1 MRIMSETTL
10 KEIMLEVHRR
20 EFAEFDNAP
29 EHKFSLRHRINMKL
43 LFMKFE
49 RRQRRLREKTLS
61 EMNENA
67 GYVPGGGLKQRVT
80 LALIVI
86 ILMTLLAGWFIPI
99 RGISEEQINW
109 LRGRYDFHAMKQ
121 SVVLAFT
128 DDYGTTQYS
137 YRTTPEYSSFLD
149 DLADLGVYSEAE
161 MGEIRV
167 RRLPLDT
174 RPGSEETPLPGD
186 IIVIGETAPESE
198 SLVLDSVRKF
208 VARLENMI
216 GFYEERAEDPLR
228 AMEGD
233 AEFAELIRERYLP
246 IPKSFLELLE
256 KLCSDA
262 PAEDVSESLMKN
274 LSGLDKDDRVYLLK
288 VHKI

>member
-20 EFAEFDNAP
+20 EFAEFDNVP

-43 LFMKFE
+43 LFLKFE
-49 RRQRRLREKTLS
+49 KRQHKLREK
-61 EMNENA
+61 EQANKNA
-67 GYVPGGGLKQRVT
+67 GYVPGGSLKQRVT

-128 DDYGTTQYS
+128 DDCGTTQYS

-161 MGEIRV
+161 INEIRV
-167 RRLPLDT
+167 RQLPLDT
-174 RPGSEETPLPGD
+174 RPGSEETPLLGD
-186 IIVIGETAPESE
+186 IIAIGETAPESE

-208 VARLENMI
+208 VTRLENMI

-256 KLCSDA
+256 KLYSDS
-262 PAEDVSESLMKN
+262 PVDDVSESQTKN
-274 LSGLDKDDRVYLLK
+274 LSVLDKDDRVYLLK
-288 VHKI
+288 IHKI

>member
-1 MRIMSETTL
+1 MSETTL

-49 RRQRRLREKTLS
+49 RRQRKLREKELS

-67 GYVPGGGLKQRVT
+67 GYVPGSSLKQRVT

-99 RGISEEQINW
+99 RGISEDQINW
-109 LRGRYDFHAMKQ
+109 LRGRYDFHTMKQ

-128 DDYGTTQYS
+128 DEYGTTQYS

-149 DLADLGVYSEAE
+149 DLSDLGVYSEAE

-167 RRLPLDT
+167 RQLPLDT
-174 RPGSEETPLPGD
+174 RPGSEETPLLGD
-186 IIVIGETAPESE
+186 IIVIGETAPEGE
-198 SLVLDSVRKF
+198 GPLDSVRKF

-216 GFYEERAEDPLR
+216 GFYEERAEDPFR
-228 AMEGD
+228 AVKGD

-256 KLCSDA
+256 KLYSDS
-262 PAEDVSESLMKN
+262 PDDDVSESQTKN
-274 LSGLDKDDRVYLLK
+274 LSVLDKDDRVYLLK
-288 VHKI
+288 IHKL

>member
-10 KEIMLEVHRR
+10 KEIMLEIHRR
-20 EFAEFDNAP
+20 EFAEFDNVP

-43 LFMKFE
+43 LFMRFE
-49 RRQRRLREKTLS
+49 RRQRRLRERELS

-67 GYVPGGGLKQRVT
+67 GYVPSGSLKQRVT

-99 RGISEEQINW
+99 RGISEDQINW

-121 SVVLAFT
+121 SVVYAFT
-128 DDYGTTQYS
+128 DDCGTTQYS

-167 RRLPLDT
+167 RQLPLDT
-174 RPGSEETPLPGD
+174 RPGSKETPLLGD
-186 IIVIGETAPESE
+186 IIAIGETAPESE
-198 SLVLDSVRKF
+198 SLLDSVRKF

-216 GFYEERAEDPLR
+216 GFYEERAENPLR
-228 AMEGD
+228 AVEGD

-256 KLCSDA
+256 KLCSD
-262 PAEDVSESLMKN
+262 PPVNDVSESQTKN
-274 LSGLDKDDRVYLLK
+274 LSVLDKDDRVYLLK
-288 VHKI
+288 IHKI

>member
-1 MRIMSETTL
+1 MKIMSETAL

-43 LFMKFE
+43 LFMRLGK
-49 RRQRRLREKTLS
+49 RQRKLREKELS

-67 GYVPGGGLKQRVT
+67 VYVPGGSLKQRVT

-99 RGISEEQINW
+99 RSISEDQINW

-128 DDYGTTQYS
+128 DEYGTTQYS
-137 YRTTPEYSSFLD
+137 CRTTPEYSSFLD

-186 IIVIGETAPESE
+186 IIAIGETVPESE
-198 SLVLDSVRKF
+198 NPLDSVSKF

-228 AMEGD
+228 AVEGD
-233 AEFAELIRERYLP
+233 AEFAELIRERYLT

-256 KLCSDA
+256 KLYSD
-262 PAEDVSESLMKN
+262 PPVDDVSESQTNN
-274 LSGLDKDDRVYLLK
+274 LSFLDKDDRVYLLK
-288 VHKI
+288 IHKI

>member
-43 LFMKFE
+43 LFMRFE
-49 RRQRRLREKTLS
+49 KRQRKLREK
-61 EMNENA
+61 EQANENA
-67 GYVPGGGLKQRVT
+67 GYVPSGSLKQRVT

-99 RGISEEQINW
+99 RGISEDQINW
-109 LRGRYDFHAMKQ
+109 LRGRYDFHSMKQ

-137 YRTTPEYSSFLD
+137 YKTTPEYSSFLD

-161 MGEIRV
+161 MVEIRI

-174 RPGSEETPLPGD
+174 RPGSEEKPLLED
-186 IIVIGETAPESE
+186 IAFIGETVPESE
-198 SLVLDSVRKF
+198 SPLDSVRKF
-208 VARLENMI
+208 VTRLENMI
-216 GFYEERAEDPLR
+216 GFYEERAEDPFR
-228 AMEGD
+228 AMDGD
-233 AEFAELIRERYLP
+233 AEFAGLIRKRYLP

-256 KLCSDA
+256 KLYSDL
-262 PAEDVSESLMKN
+262 PVDDVSESQTKN
-274 LSGLDKDDRVYLLK
+274 LSVLDKDDRVYLLK
-288 VHKI
+288 IHKI